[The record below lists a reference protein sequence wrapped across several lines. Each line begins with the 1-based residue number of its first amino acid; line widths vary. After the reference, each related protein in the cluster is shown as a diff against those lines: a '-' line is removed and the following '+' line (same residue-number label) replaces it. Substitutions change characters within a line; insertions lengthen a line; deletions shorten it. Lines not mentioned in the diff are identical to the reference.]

1 MTRIKNRDHQYR
13 LYLLI
18 VAPAMQWFESVK
30 VRLFG
35 LYETGSDKYHA
46 SHIGFN

>member
-18 VAPAMQWFESVK
+18 VAPTMQWFESVK
-30 VRLFG
+30 ARLFC
-35 LYETGSDKYHA
+35 LYKTGYENYHT
-46 SHIGFN
+46 SHIGYN